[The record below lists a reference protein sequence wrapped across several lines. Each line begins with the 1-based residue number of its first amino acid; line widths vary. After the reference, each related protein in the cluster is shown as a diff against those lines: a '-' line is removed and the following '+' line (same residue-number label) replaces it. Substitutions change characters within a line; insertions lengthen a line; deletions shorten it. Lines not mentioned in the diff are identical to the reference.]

1 VRRSR
6 RLRLGHFRSSRLL
19 HPLSIA
25 CSLALLTAAPL
36 GAQVAAAEDAAPAD
50 SVVVSSPFA
59 SKPGTGP
66 RRIELP
72 GIIAEIGPAV
82 ETAAPVTTA
91 QILSSPFA
99 APVGSAPAIAP
110 KPPAARAETKV
121 ASLVVPSTQP
131 KASPA
136 PKAKRRSSASAK
148 PKSDKSAAVPKAA
161 PARKQADFVRR
172 SARIAGVVS
181 TTLYDAVRALGESPQ
196 LASDI
201 AELFAWDVDFSR
213 RAQPGDQF
221 AVLYERLY
229 KKGADGAAGPY
240 VGPGRI
246 LAARYEGQ
254 AGRHSAVYF
263 ETSEARGGYYRPDG
277 SSIER
282 QFLLAPLKY
291 TRVSSRFSA
300 KRYHPILKVNRP
312 HHGID
317 YAADAGTPIVAVAA
331 GRVIFRGRAGSYG
344 NLVKVRHPNGYV
356 SYYAHMSRFGDGL
369 AVGDAVH
376 QKQVLGYVGSTGLST
391 GPHVCFRVA
400 KDGRFVDPASLRTP
414 GGTPVSPARLGEF
427 VMARDAL
434 FEQLDGGAR
443 IVTEEAF

>member
-1 VRRSR
+1 VAVG
-6 RLRLGHFRSSRLL
+6 RLAQLGTATALSLL
-19 HPLSIA
+19 
-25 CSLALLTAAPL
+25 
-36 GAQVAAAEDAAPAD
+36 APAA
-50 SVVVSSPFA
+50 SRAEEPAATSGVVVSSPYA
-59 SKPGTGP
+59 NVSRTAPAVPT
-66 RRIELP
+66 RIDLP
-72 GIIAEIGPAV
+72 GIVAEIGPD
-82 ETAAPVTTA
+82 EAA
-91 QILSSPFA
+91 
-99 APVGSAPAIAP
+99 
-110 KPPAARAETKV
+110 PPAALPAVISSPHALLPGSRRPAPPPPALETQV
-121 ASLVVPSTQP
+121 ASLVVPSLDP
-131 KASPA
+131 
-136 PKAKRRSSASAK
+136 
-148 PKSDKSAAVPKAA
+148 PKAA
-161 PARKQADFVRR
+161 RRAKPPAKAPAASSADRPDPPPVSAAPPRDADLVRR

-181 TTLYDAVRALGESPQ
+181 STLYEAVRSLGESPQ

-213 RAQPGDQF
+213 RAQTGDQF

-229 KKGADGAAGPY
+229 KRGPDGAASSY

-254 AGRHSAVYF
+254 VGRHSAVYF
-263 ETSEARGGYYRPDG
+263 ETDATRGGYFRADG
-277 SSIER
+277 SAIER
-282 QFLLAPLKY
+282 QFMLAPLKY
-291 TRVSSRFSA
+291 TRVSSRFSPA
-300 KRYHPILKVNRP
+300 RYHPILKVSRP

-317 YAADAGTPIVAVAA
+317 YAAATGTPIVAVAD
-331 GRVIFRGRAGSYG
+331 GRVIFRGRAGGYG

-369 AVGDAVH
+369 KVGDAVH

-414 GGTPVSPARLGEF
+414 GGNPVPPSRLGEF